1 MMARAQPGRKLKP
14 YICQVCNH
22 QSSRKAMLEMHV
34 RQHTGEK
41 PYRCNGDNGDC
52 DFRTAD
58 HNSLRRHKMRH
69 SGTRQEEI

>member
-1 MMARAQPGRKLKP
+1 MHGKLKP

-41 PYRCNGDNGDC
+41 PYRCNGDNGAC
-52 DFRTAD
+52 DYRTAD

-69 SGTRQEEI
+69 SGTRWEQFQYAL